1 MIKWLDDQAD
11 GNAKEDEEDVG
22 ADADEALASGAE
34 LLRRSGIVLGDQI
47 LDEEEEKEEEDED
60 VAELQSPYRE
70 RVRSKF
76 PKNGSYITKFST
88 LNLKKYVVF
97 FSSSRKSFGTDRGV
111 DWLLDRKEKQLSRAK
126 CNHEIHDKPI
136 IRNNGGKK

>member
-11 GNAKEDEEDVG
+11 GNAKEDEDDVD

-47 LDEEEEKEEEDED
+47 LDDEAEKEEEEEDED

-70 RVRSKF
+70 RVCSKF
-76 PKNGSYITKFST
+76 QKKNGSNTSKLST
-88 LNLKKYVVF
+88 LN
-97 FSSSRKSFGTDRGV
+97 
-111 DWLLDRKEKQLSRAK
+111 
-126 CNHEIHDKPI
+126 
-136 IRNNGGKK
+136 

>member
-11 GNAKEDEEDVG
+11 GNAKEDEDNVD

-47 LDEEEEKEEEDED
+47 LDEEAEKEEEDEED

-76 PKNGSYITKFST
+76 PKNGSYI
-88 LNLKKYVVF
+88 
-97 FSSSRKSFGTDRGV
+97 SF
-111 DWLLDRKEKQLSRAK
+111 Q
-126 CNHEIHDKPI
+126 P
-136 IRNNGGKK
+136 